1 MKNHSFAVRSL
12 LSFLCACGAVVPVVA
27 MVAVVAVVAMV
38 SANLRFFTQ

>member
-12 LSFLCACGAVVPVVA
+12 LSSLCACGAVVPVVA
-27 MVAVVAVVAMV
+27 MA